1 MPRIVSRASSSSA
14 GYDRYAWVTF
24 DVKDSPNQ
32 MGEEEL
38 TEFRQAKY
46 LCSGT
51 DEEANYDVFVPAP
64 HERLYELNLHAP
76 RVADWIWFYKAIFT
90 QLGVCIPFSTFQMAL
105 LN

>member
-1 MPRIVSRASSSSA
+1 MSRIVSRASTSNT
-14 GYDRYAWVTF
+14 GYDPYAWVTS

-38 TEFRQAKY
+38 TEFCQAEY

-64 HERLYELNLHAP
+64 SERLYELNFNSP
-76 RVADWIWFYKAIFT
+76 RVADWIWFYKFMFT
-90 QLGVCIPFSTFQMAL
+90 QVGVCIPFSSF
-105 LN
+105 